1 MIAGSMTTEAPNGFG
16 DSFASLVP
24 LIKDEWPAVDP
35 TSLEQTGGEYDLV
48 VALISDETTQ
58 SKALVQDK
66 LAEMQTVASDDGDA
80 AEEKRVRRVLNK
92 IQERSNEIAGYVRKQ
107 MLEDAKTKVGQN
119 PLVSLL
125 MAIGLGFIFGFLLRG
140 MGRRD

>member
-1 MIAGSMTTEAPNGFG
+1 MTTEAPNGFG